1 MTTIFRKFSR
11 ICLLPL
17 PAFALLAAC
26 GGAAEQSETAE
37 DYAAR
42 INGTGQSASA
52 TGPAPQGSPAVSTPL
67 PGAAPGPMEPRT
79 PTDPSASSCGATV
92 AAEFLGQPDSAQ
104 VRQAI
109 TEKAEPRGG
118 IRYIRPGEM
127 YTQDFNNN
135 RLNVMLDAGGVIRD
149 FRCG

>member
-1 MTTIFRKFSR
+1 MTIFRKISR
-11 ICLLPL
+11 LCLLPL
-17 PAFALLAAC
+17 PAIAMLAAC

-37 DYAAR
+37 QYAAR
-42 INGTGQSASA
+42 INGTGQSAPA
-52 TGPAPQGSPAVSTPL
+52 TGPAPQGAPSVSTPL
-67 PGAAPGPMEPRT
+67 PGAAPGPVEPRT
-79 PTDPSASSCGATV
+79 STDPSASSCGATA
-92 AAEFLGQPDSAQ
+92 AAEFLGQSDNAQ

-109 TEKAEPRGG
+109 AEKAQPRAG
-118 IRYIRPGEM
+118 IRFIRPGEM